1 MARTGSNEV
10 MVTKVVRGFE
20 LGETLANS
28 AERLI
33 KAVAKSEKG
42 VRELAMELYTIQTNK
57 LLDETEFNGVGDFFE
72 TMTGLSSSSAS
83 QYLRTFKAFKN
94 YDNDKW
100 CSFSAIVPFSMLTE
114 ISKLYGIVKHTEKI
128 IDDGKEV
135 TQTGNT
141 AECGNA
147 LLLEFCK
154 IVSQYEDVPEI
165 DFSTDKSIES
175 SIKSVLAYITANW
188 TNKQVRDAIEES
200 DIVCTY
206 EKEKEKKKAGKA
218 NKKAGK
224 KATDDNGTDD
234 NETDD
239 TDDNGTDD
247 NDTDEKNYKKLLEI
261 EKLISEFK
269 SSSYRTMTKPKFI
282 EKFYEIYNA

>member
-1 MARTGSNEV
+1 MARTTVNEV

-42 VRELAMELYTIQTNK
+42 VRELALELYTIQSNK

-72 TMTGLSSSSAS
+72 TMTGLSASSAS

-135 TQTGNT
+135 VQTGNT
-141 AECGNA
+141 FECGNA

-165 DFSTDKSIES
+165 DFRTDKSIES

-200 DIVCTY
+200 DIVCTF
-206 EKEKEKKKAGKA
+206 EKEKEKKKASKA

-234 NETDD
+234 N
-239 TDDNGTDD
+239 GTDD
-247 NDTDEKNYKKLLEI
+247 NENETDENETSKLDELVKLLELYSTN
-261 EKLISEFK
+261 KK
-269 SSSYRTMTKPKFI
+269 MTKTQFI
-282 EKFYEIYNA
+282 NEALEIINA

>member
-28 AERLI
+28 ATRLI
-33 KAVAKSEKG
+33 TAVAKSEKG
-42 VRELAMELYTIQTNK
+42 VRELAKELYTIQSEK
-57 LLDETEFNGVGDFFE
+57 LLDGSDFNGVGEFFE
-72 TMTGLSSSSAS
+72 AMTGLSASSAS

-154 IVSQYEDVPEI
+154 IVFQYEDVPEI

-175 SIKSVLAYITANW
+175 SIKSVLAYISANW

-206 EKEKEKKKAGKA
+206 EKEKEKKKANKV

-224 KATDDNGTDD
+224 KATDNTDGNETDDNTDD
-234 NETDD
+234 NETDE
-239 TDDNGTDD
+239 
-247 NDTDEKNYKKLLEI
+247 TDEKNYKKLLEI
-261 EKLISEFK
+261 EKLVSEFK
-269 SSSYRTMTKPKFI
+269 SSSYKSMTKPKFI

>member
-1 MARTGSNEV
+1 MARTTVNEV
-10 MVTKVVRGFE
+10 TVTKVVRGFE

-72 TMTGLSSSSAS
+72 TMTGLSASSAS

-141 AECGNA
+141 FECGNA

-165 DFSTDKSIES
+165 DFSSDKSLES

-200 DIVCTY
+200 DIVCTF
-206 EKEKEKKKAGKA
+206 EKEKEKKKASKA

-239 TDDNGTDD
+239 NETDDNETSKL
-247 NDTDEKNYKKLLEI
+247 DELVKLLELYSTN
-261 EKLISEFK
+261 KK
-269 SSSYRTMTKPKFI
+269 MTKTQFI
-282 EKFYEIYNA
+282 NEALEIINA